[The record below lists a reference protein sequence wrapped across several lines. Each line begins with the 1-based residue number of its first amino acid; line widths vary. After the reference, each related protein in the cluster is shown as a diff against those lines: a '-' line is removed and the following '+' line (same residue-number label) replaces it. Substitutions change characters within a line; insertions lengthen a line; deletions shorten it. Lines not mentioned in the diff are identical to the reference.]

1 MVTNH
6 REGRAMA
13 QPKESATNRRNGSQK
28 NGHKSTQ
35 GARDGAA
42 KRISVKRREGAHK
55 GQQPTNESATN
66 ICLGAMAQQR
76 VWQKR
81 RRWGLMAGSMGSAQR
96 MAGTMG

>member
-1 MVTNH
+1 MV
-6 REGRAMA
+6 
-13 QPKESATNRRNGSQK
+13 TNRRNGSQK

-42 KRISVKRREGAHK
+42 KRISDKRREGAHK
-55 GQQPTNESATN
+55 GQQPTNESATKKK
-66 ICLGAMAQQR
+66 CLGAMAQQR

-81 RRWGLMAGSMGSAQR
+81 RRRELMAGSMGSAQR